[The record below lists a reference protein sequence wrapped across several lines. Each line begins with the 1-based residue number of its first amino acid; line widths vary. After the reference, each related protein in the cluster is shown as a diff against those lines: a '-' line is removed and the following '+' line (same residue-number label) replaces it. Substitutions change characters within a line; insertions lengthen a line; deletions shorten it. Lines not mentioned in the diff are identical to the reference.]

1 MQGPLQKVSVGVSSM
16 AISLQ
21 PQFGPPKG
29 GLVGG
34 GECYSFESVKQTG
47 GCCQIGLPCHWF
59 YTTEYKTIPC
69 KKYYY
74 TEELGTYEFS
84 NPITDSVNLE

>member
-1 MQGPLQKVSVGVSSM
+1 M

-21 PQFGPPKG
+21 PQFGLPKG

-34 GECYSFESVKQTG
+34 GECYDFESVSKANWRLLSNWTF
-47 GCCQIGLPCHWF
+47 CVHFPCHWF

-69 KKYYY
+69 NEYYY

-84 NPITDSVNLE
+84 NPITDPVNL

>member
-47 GCCQIGLPCHWF
+47 GCCQIGLF
-59 YTTEYKTIPC
+59 VYTFHVTGFILQNIKQYHVKNI
-69 KKYYY
+69 
-74 TEELGTYEFS
+74 
-84 NPITDSVNLE
+84 ITLKN